1 MFLNEKIIIKLKLLL
16 KRWYEEMSD
25 IWFKIA
31 IKKKKTNCSY
41 LFSLYVLK
49 KLPCC
54 LMYT

>member
-31 IKKKKTNCSY
+31 IKKNK
-41 LFSLYVLK
+41 LIVLI
-49 KLPCC
+49 C
-54 LMYT
+54 LVYMFWRNYPVV

>member
-31 IKKKKTNCSY
+31 IKKKN
-41 LFSLYVLK
+41 
-49 KLPCC
+49 
-54 LMYT
+54 